1 MAFATKLPTLGR
13 RTITVSRPFALRAQQ
28 AMRLN
33 KPMVFQML
41 RPAPVRGNDLSGFGE
56 DAVPPEPSAWD
67 SANKAIASLSTVVGA
82 GTKFYTSREETKS
95 LQQQADMAD
104 AKAAAAQQKAD
115 VERQYMLETQRA
127 AQLVSAG
134 RPAPSGMPSWVL
146 PVAIGGV
153 LLAAVGGFFLLRKK
167 A

>member
-1 MAFATKLPTLGR
+1 MFAYKLPTPSR

-28 AMRLN
+28 ALRLN

-41 RPAPVRGNDLSGFGE
+41 TPAPVRGNDLSGFGE
-56 DAVPPEPSAWD
+56 DAPQQPNAWD
-67 SANKAIASLSTVVGA
+67 NTNTALKALGTVIGA
-82 GTKFYTSREETKS
+82 GTKFYTGREETKL

-104 AKAAAAQQKAD
+104 AQAAAAQRKAD
-115 VERQYMLETQRA
+115 TERQYLLETQRQQALA
-127 AQLVSAG
+127 AAG
-134 RPAPSGMPSWVL
+134 RPVEQGMPSWVL

-153 LLAAVGGFFLLRKK
+153 ALLAVGGFFLLKKK

>member
-1 MAFATKLPTLGR
+1 MAFASKLPTLGR
-13 RTITVSRPFALRAQQ
+13 RVMTVSRPFAMRAQQ

-41 RPAPVRGNDLSGFGE
+41 RPAPVKGNDLSGFGA
-56 DAVPPEPSAWD
+56 DTPPEPNAWD
-67 SANKAIASLSTVVGA
+67 AANKGILALSSVVGT
-82 GTKFYTSREETKS
+82 GTKFYVDREQTKA

-104 AKAAAAQQKAD
+104 AQARASQQKAD
-115 VERQYMLETQRA
+115 TERQYMLETQRA
-127 AQLVSAG
+127 AALAAAG
-134 RPAPSGMPSWVL
+134 APAPSGMPSWVF

-153 LLAAVGGFFLLRKK
+153 LLAAVGGYFLLKKK

>member
-1 MAFATKLPTLGR
+1 MAFASKLPTLGR
-13 RTITVSRPFALRAQQ
+13 RVMTVSRPFAMRAQQ

-41 RPAPVRGNDLSGFGE
+41 RPAPVKGNDLSGFGA
-56 DAVPPEPSAWD
+56 DTPPEPNAWD
-67 SANKAIASLSTVVGA
+67 AANKGIQSLAAVVGT
-82 GTKFYTSREETKS
+82 GTKFYVDREQTKA

-104 AKAAAAQQKAD
+104 AQARTAQQKAD
-115 VERQYMLETQRA
+115 LERQYMLESQRA
-127 AQLVSAG
+127 AAVQGAIAAG
-134 RPAPSGMPSWVL
+134 QAKGLPPWVL

-153 LLAAVGGFFLLRKK
+153 LIAGLGGYFLLKKK